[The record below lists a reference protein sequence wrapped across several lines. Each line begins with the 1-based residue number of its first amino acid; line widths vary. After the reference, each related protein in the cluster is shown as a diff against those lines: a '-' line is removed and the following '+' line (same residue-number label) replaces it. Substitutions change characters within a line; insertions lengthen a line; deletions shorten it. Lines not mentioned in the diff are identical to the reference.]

1 MVIGILKKMLIFGNY
16 TKNFVL
22 LDLFMDIC
30 CRGKKDGL
38 AERIKESRTK
48 FTDRNLVGDFDYLDS
63 LLEEK
68 D

>member
-1 MVIGILKKMLIFGNY
+1 M
-16 TKNFVL
+16 L

-38 AERIKESRTK
+38 AERIKEARTK
-48 FTDRNLVGDFDYLDS
+48 FTNRNLVGDFDYLDS